1 MATRCNFTGM
11 ENIRNKF
18 QSMDLFAMKV
28 LYAVSNLNPE
38 DKVAIYWNC
47 QNLYVTKVDVQT
59 GKKGYY
65 RRRDATEKAV
75 EETAQ
80 VYDGFSNVGDHSA
93 EKHFAMSSK
102 EVLPKKSQAISA
114 ADLMF
119 FQSSV
124 LAPAPLSLQFG
135 TSKDKQLAIG
145 DNIQQTNDIKT
156 EGDVNSSDDDEMNST
171 AQGSTSAGINPLKNM
186 AFALPKS
193 KVTSINRAAA
203 KAAAKGAAKAT
214 ATAKVSA
221 KAKPN
226 AGGKKRK
233 AETQEVEDISL
244 VIHTLEPPS
253 NTSVGDLQDD
263 DQKVVDDF
271 DDKLTSRRN
280 TLFDKVADN
289 EASITDSLK
298 AGSKSLGTLHA
309 AIKQKLKSAGRRKNK
324 DVNVFCSKLE
334 NIDEE
339 ATSVQTVI
347 NGLTS
352 STGEDCDHIEAL
364 LKFSKIGWVFSPSI
378 KKRAFKCAML
388 SHLKY
393 GEWAKMTGKTRDLMK
408 ATLGDEIGSLA

>member
-1 MATRCNFTGM
+1 M
-11 ENIRNKF
+11 
-18 QSMDLFAMKV
+18 
-28 LYAVSNLNPE
+28 
-38 DKVAIYWNC
+38 
-47 QNLYVTKVDVQT
+47 QT

-93 EKHFAMSSK
+93 EKHFAITSK
-102 EVLPKKSQAISA
+102 EVLPKKSQSISA

-135 TSKDKQLAIG
+135 TSKDKPPAIG
-145 DNIQQTNDIKT
+145 DIAPQTNNIKT
-156 EGDVNSSDDDEMNST
+156 ECDANSSDDDDEMKST
-171 AQGSTSAGINPLKNM
+171 NQGSASSGINPLKNM

-193 KVTSINRAAA
+193 KANSIAKAAA
-203 KAAAKGAAKAT
+203 KAAAKVAAAKAT
-214 ATAKVSA
+214 ATSKASA
-221 KAKPN
+221 KAKVS

-233 AETQEVEDISL
+233 AESQDVEDVSL
-244 VIHTLEPPS
+244 VIHTLEPQS

-271 DDKLTSRRN
+271 EEKLLSRRN

-324 DVNVFCSKLE
+324 DVHVFCSKLE

-339 ATSVQTVI
+339 ATRVQTVI

-378 KKRAFKCAML
+378 HKSAFKCAML

-408 ATLGDEIGSLA
+408 STLGDEIGSLAKSLGLIAIFLGSGGS

>member
-1 MATRCNFTGM
+1 M
-11 ENIRNKF
+11 
-18 QSMDLFAMKV
+18 
-28 LYAVSNLNPE
+28 
-38 DKVAIYWNC
+38 
-47 QNLYVTKVDVQT
+47 QT

-93 EKHFAMSSK
+93 EKHFAITSK
-102 EVLPKKSQAISA
+102 EVLPKKSQSISA

-135 TSKDKQLAIG
+135 TSKDKPPAIG
-145 DNIQQTNDIKT
+145 DIAPQTNNIKT
-156 EGDVNSSDDDEMNST
+156 ECDANSSDDDDEMKST
-171 AQGSTSAGINPLKNM
+171 NQGSASSGINPLKNM

-193 KVTSINRAAA
+193 KANSIAKAAA
-203 KAAAKGAAKAT
+203 KAAAKVAAAKAT
-214 ATAKVSA
+214 ATSKASA
-221 KAKPN
+221 KAKVS

-233 AETQEVEDISL
+233 AESQDVEDVSL
-244 VIHTLEPPS
+244 VIHTLEPQS

-271 DDKLTSRRN
+271 EEKLLSRRN

-324 DVNVFCSKLE
+324 DVHVFCSKLE

-339 ATSVQTVI
+339 ATRVQTVI

-364 LKFSKIGWVFSPSI
+364 LKFSKIGWVFSRLQTEHISY
-378 KKRAFKCAML
+378 FL
-388 SHLKY
+388 
-393 GEWAKMTGKTRDLMK
+393 
-408 ATLGDEIGSLA
+408 

>member
-1 MATRCNFTGM
+1 
-11 ENIRNKF
+11 
-18 QSMDLFAMKV
+18 MDFVCEISFVCSFK
-28 LYAVSNLNPE
+28 PQ
-38 DKVAIYWNC
+38 DKVATGIVKF
-47 QNLYVTKVDVQT
+47 LTKVDVQT

-93 EKHFAMSSK
+93 EKHFAITSK
-102 EVLPKKSQAISA
+102 EVLPKKSQSISA

-119 FQSSV
+119 FQSTV

-135 TSKDKQLAIG
+135 TSRDKPPAIG
-145 DNIQQTNDIKT
+145 DITSQTNDIKK
-156 EGDVNSSDDDEMNST
+156 ECDANSSDDDDEMKST
-171 AQGSTSAGINPLKNM
+171 TQGSASSGINPLKNM

-193 KVTSINRAAA
+193 KVNSINRAAA
-203 KAAAKGAAKAT
+203 KAASKVAAKAT

-221 KAKPN
+221 KAKVSS
-226 AGGKKRK
+226 GGKKRK
-233 AETQEVEDISL
+233 AESQDVEDLSL
-244 VIHTLEPPS
+244 VIHTLEPQS
-253 NTSVGDLQDD
+253 NASVGDLQDD

-271 DDKLTSRRN
+271 EAKLVSRRN
-280 TLFDKVADN
+280 ELFDKVADN
-289 EASITDSLK
+289 EASITESLK
-298 AGSKSLGTLHA
+298 TGSKSLGTLHA
-309 AIKQKLKSAGRRKNK
+309 AIKQKLKSAARRKNK
-324 DVNVFCSKLE
+324 DINVFCSKLE

-347 NGLTS
+347 NGLIS

-364 LKFSKIGWVFSPSI
+364 LKFSKIGWVFAPSI
-378 KKRAFKCAML
+378 QKRAFKCAML